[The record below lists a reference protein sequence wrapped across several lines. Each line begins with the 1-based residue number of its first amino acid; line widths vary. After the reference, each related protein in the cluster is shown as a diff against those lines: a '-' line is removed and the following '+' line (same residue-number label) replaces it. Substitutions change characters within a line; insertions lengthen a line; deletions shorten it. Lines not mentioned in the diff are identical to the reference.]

1 MRVEG
6 ALSVRC
12 RICGGGARE
21 ILDLGEMPPANS
33 LKISLDQ
40 TEESFP
46 LVLGFCDACGNVQ
59 LRDCL
64 DSEALYRNYLY
75 VTPRSAMLSEHY
87 EYLYQYLSRNGY
99 LDADSTVV
107 EIGSNAGLFLQH
119 LKTKVQR
126 VIGID
131 PAVAICELANRAG
144 IETICDFFSS
154 TSAAML
160 KELVGRPDIIVA
172 RHCFA
177 HNCDPHQMLAGVT
190 ELLDEGGYFVVENA
204 YVLNTIENNEFDQ
217 IYHEHMFYYSIRS
230 MEHVLGLHGMRV
242 VDVLMSL
249 VHGGSIIFVA
259 KRKTTADTVSASVA
273 KYLSRESLFLHID
286 AFDRFAAQTYESKR
300 KLRAL
305 IDELKAAGQSI
316 YTYGATAKGNTLLNF
331 VGLTRDDIG
340 YCVDS
345 TSIKQG
351 RYLPKSNIKI
361 ISEEEARARP
371 PEYFLLT
378 AWNYKDEI
386 ISKVRRDGNYR
397 SKFIVPIPFVHI
409 L

>member
-1 MRVEG
+1 MG
-6 ALSVRC
+6 C
-12 RICGGGARE
+12 RICGRSVRE

-33 LKISLDQ
+33 LKRFP
-40 TEESFP
+40 EEHEVSYP
-46 LVLGFCDACGNVQ
+46 LVVEFCDACGNVQ

-87 EYLYQYLSRNGY
+87 EYLYGYLSTNGY
-99 LDADSTVV
+99 LGSDSTVL
-107 EIGSNAGLFLQH
+107 EIGSNAGLFLQY
-119 LKTKVQR
+119 LKPKVKR
-126 VIGID
+126 VFGID
-131 PAVAICELANRAG
+131 PAVAICELANGAG
-144 IETICDFFSS
+144 IETVCDFFSP
-154 TSAAML
+154 TSALDVKMR
-160 KELVGRPDIIVA
+160 VGRPDVILA

-177 HNCDPHQMLAGVT
+177 HNSDPHEILQGVT
-190 ELLDEGGYFVVENA
+190 DLLDAKGYFVVENA
-204 YVLNTIENNEFDQ
+204 YLLNTIENNEFDQ

-230 MEHVLGLHGMRV
+230 MQHVLGLHDMHV

-259 KRKTTADTVSASVA
+259 KKKMAGDGVNESVS
-273 KYLSRESLFLHID
+273 KYLSRERLFLKPQ
-286 AFDRFAAQTYESKR
+286 AFDQFGAHAYETR
-300 KLRAL
+300 RRLRTL
-305 IDELKAAGQSI
+305 IDQLKVDGRSI

-331 VGLTRDDIG
+331 VGLTNNEIT

-345 TSIKQG
+345 TPLKQG
-351 RYLPKSNIKI
+351 RYLPKSNIEI
-361 ISEEEARARP
+361 VSEEEARAQP
-371 PEYFLLT
+371 PDYFLLT

-386 ISKVRRDGNYR
+386 VSKVRRSGNYR